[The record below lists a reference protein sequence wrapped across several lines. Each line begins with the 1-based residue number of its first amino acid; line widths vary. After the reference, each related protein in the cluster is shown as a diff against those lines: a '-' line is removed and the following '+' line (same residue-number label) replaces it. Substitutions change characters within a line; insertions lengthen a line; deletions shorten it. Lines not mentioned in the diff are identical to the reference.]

1 MDLQS
6 ELIHGTWSQA
16 LGTKQD
22 LKISPGFFHF
32 YPSVHHDEDGQG
44 VSPEQEGG
52 EGRGPGQAGPQLT
65 VGHPQREEVQRGL
78 LPRQPPVRDMQAL
91 LRTYLE

>member
-1 MDLQS
+1 MVAS
-6 ELIHGTWSQA
+6 SRYK
-16 LGTKQD
+16 TKF
-22 LKISPGFFHF
+22 KNISWIILF

-52 EGRGPGQAGPQLT
+52 EGRGPGQAGPQLA

-91 LRTYLE
+91 LRTYLEGWRETQTKHS